1 MNNVYQRPLFM
12 QQGGSTRPMLPS
24 PPQGMMGRATPPMAP
39 PMPRQAM
46 APPMPRPQAPPMA
59 PPGPRPA
66 GPMAPPGGGAPDMAG
81 IASMIS
87 QKAKADISQAQGPE
101 EIINAFRGNQ
111 RPLQA
116 RYQEL
121 AQYVGPQD
129 ATATPVSV
137 LTMIQPSLMM
147 TADGAAQSGIG
158 ELMAGITSD
167 VAMEEAPGVPS
178 RMGQGVG
185 QLMMAGQPPQP
196 AGMAHGG
203 IVKKFREGGSSLRD
217 YYNEDL
223 ATYQDIMAPTD
234 ADRRTAKQSMLMDI
248 SSRALA
254 NASGAGGDRNI
265 ASQVAGIFQTL
276 PSNYAA
282 YQNQLRQGEGATRQ
296 AALQSASGR
305 VAADRASAVRRGE
318 MDYESKLA
326 EQVAMQQYIYDMTES
341 DLENQQEIEAAQVK
355 VQAEIEAAKLVAD
368 RDGIDFEGMIAINT
382 DTNTIIPG
390 SPIFNGRASD
400 GVSQMNNFQGG
411 RQNIT
416 FIPAPDY
423 SDLNPVSTS
432 SPDIKML
439 NFNGKDITYDLKNPS
454 DVAAYR
460 VAMQNGASPVIM
472 DPPSPGTADGTGA
485 VGSVNV
491 RGFSNLVGDLANGET
506 LDSGQQI
513 NLANL
518 LTDALQPKNRMVQ
531 DPTNPGRFIQES
543 FTPQLNPFTLRTLQD
558 AVASGRLDESVI
570 QSIKTQDTPGAN
582 PAQPN
587 AQSVP
592 VSLTTANGVDPL
604 AGGVDPTIAR
614 QAVIKEQVDLNPSIL
629 AIAESSRDDLA
640 TTDFLDVL
648 GPQEAFKNK
657 LGSTASLILGL
668 LTGPEDTRIV
678 NFTSGSDPEKAAVA
692 AMNGLGVQIMTAL
705 QQSRDGRAAGDER
718 LEFRALIPTPYSWTS
733 TPKKTLA
740 QYRELANQIARDAV
754 ADYKFLENTTN
765 QVRQAGQIQE
775 AEQSLKLTNEMY
787 TTLEQVITGLENSIN
802 RGNNPVSPT
811 EIDEIYRTFT
821 RQPSP
826 TSP

>member
-24 PPQGMMGRATPPMAP
+24 PPQGMMGQAAP

-46 APPMPRPQAPPMA
+46 AQAAPRPQVPPMA
-59 PPGPRPA
+59 APGPRPA

-265 ASQVAGIFQTL
+265 ASQVAGIFETL

-305 VAADRASAVRRGE
+305 VNADRASALKKAE
-318 MDYESKLA
+318 SDYEQGLMTTREYQKF
-326 EQVAMQQYIYDMTES
+326 IYDMT
-341 DLENQQEIEAAQVK
+341 LENAKAGNKVTAPEIVTLKDAADNV
-355 VQAEIEAAKLVAD
+355 VTYNLTVPAEL
-368 RDGIDFEGMIAINT
+368 
-382 DTNTIIPG
+382 
-390 SPIFNGRASD
+390 
-400 GVSQMNNFQGG
+400 
-411 RQNIT
+411 
-416 FIPAPDY
+416 
-423 SDLNPVSTS
+423 
-432 SPDIKML
+432 
-439 NFNGKDITYDLKNPS
+439 
-454 DVAAYR
+454 AAYR
-460 VAMQNGASPVIM
+460 RAFSSGDTPVNM
-472 DPPSPGTADGTGA
+472 EPPSPGTASDDLMTPARITTIFGDADLIEALKTDKITPAELTRLNTAIAAKTRPREQASGNFGPDGMEIIQTIAGEQLSQQWNRAIQEAQARGVEVESPSYFSGETDQPSSPNLEQEAVVENIPDLLDPTFIEWNPADSFGTQAQADAFINSVIPKVVNLITGSEA
-485 VGSVNV
+485 GAGSGAEIRAESSIKALNAFILQTLYSAASGNSGDKLGVDERKTFSDLIPGPGTPAEVAANQYE
-491 RGFSNLVGDLANGET
+491 RINDEFSNLIAQKRIELNQPQ
-506 LDSGQQI
+506 SQISKQRIRQQI
-513 NLANL
+513 VNLESRSAQVL
-518 LTDALQPKNRMVQ
+518 ELTSAIR
-531 DPTNPGRFIQES
+531 
-543 FTPQLNPFTLRTLQD
+543 
-558 AVASGRLDESVI
+558 SGISGAPPIV
-570 QSIKTQDTPGAN
+570 DT
-582 PAQPN
+582 
-587 AQSVP
+587 
-592 VSLTTANGVDPL
+592 
-604 AGGVDPTIAR
+604 
-614 QAVIKEQVDLNPSIL
+614 DLNS
-629 AIAESSRDDLA
+629 
-640 TTDFLDVL
+640 
-648 GPQEAFKNK
+648 
-657 LGSTASLILGL
+657 
-668 LTGPEDTRIV
+668 
-678 NFTSGSDPEKAAVA
+678 
-692 AMNGLGVQIMTAL
+692 L
-705 QQSRDGRAAGDER
+705 QQ
-718 LEFRALIPTPYSWTS
+718 
-733 TPKKTLA
+733 
-740 QYRELANQIARDAV
+740 QYIRGPARV
-754 ADYKFLENTTN
+754 
-765 QVRQAGQIQE
+765 Q
-775 AEQSLKLTNEMY
+775 
-787 TTLEQVITGLENSIN
+787 
-802 RGNNPVSPT
+802 
-811 EIDEIYRTFT
+811 
-821 RQPSP
+821 
-826 TSP
+826 

>member
-24 PPQGMMGRATPPMAP
+24 PPQGMMGQAAP

-46 APPMPRPQAPPMA
+46 AQAAPRPQVPPMA
-59 PPGPRPA
+59 APGPRPA

-81 IASMIS
+81 IASMVS

-203 IVKKFREGGSSLRD
+203 IVKKFKDGGSSLRD

-305 VAADRASAVRRGE
+305 VNADRATAIKRAEIAYEQGLINATQYQDFINESTINAQGAATDAIAASLLADAASDEIKPDIQQWFLSDGTAISTAFNMSDPVQREEALALGNTGPFLNASLMAAKDVDAFAPAPSSARGTTKPVRLKMPDGSFRTFNESNPNDAAGLLAAVEAGGLRVDPDVPDADDAPSMNAAQITGVFADADLIESLKTDKITPAELTRLNTAIATKTRPRSQGTGVFGQNGVEQMQTIAGEPLSQQWDRAIREAQARGIE
-318 MDYESKLA
+318 VESPSYFEQVPKTLGSTNLSTSIFDPEEYETLVNNGVTEPLSATQITEIKETVLPDLGTSITSAAKEYPIDKLFGTWASLDRTANTFFPAILGILGPDAASFGSASQAEANA
-326 EQVAMQQYIYDMTES
+326 EQGLSAFHTLIVES
-341 DLENQQEIEAAQVK
+341 MLAA
-355 VQAEIEAAKLVAD
+355 
-368 RDGIDFEGMIAINT
+368 R
-382 DTNTIIPG
+382 P
-390 SPIFNGRASD
+390 GRAS
-400 GVSQMNNFQGG
+400 NET
-411 RQNIT
+411 RQVLERLLPTTNSFFTNKTDAIGKYGALLGEMQDDVT
-416 FIPAPDY
+416 RVKGY
-423 SDLNPVSTS
+423 LNQNLSTS
-432 SPDIKML
+432 DRQK
-439 NFNGKDITYDLKNPS
+439 YD
-454 DVAAYR
+454 
-460 VAMQNGASPVIM
+460 
-472 DPPSPGTADGTGA
+472 
-485 VGSVNV
+485 
-491 RGFSNLVGDLANGET
+491 
-506 LDSGQQI
+506 
-513 NLANL
+513 
-518 LTDALQPKNRMVQ
+518 
-531 DPTNPGRFIQES
+531 FIQRE
-543 FTPQLNPFTLRTLQD
+543 LQD
-558 AVASGRLDESVI
+558 RVKELQTIYSQLEGSTTS
-570 QSIKTQDTPGAN
+570 QTS
-582 PAQPN
+582 PADFQ
-587 AQSVP
+587 AIFEQTTSVP
-592 VSLTTANGVDPL
+592 
-604 AGGVDPTIAR
+604 
-614 QAVIKEQVDLNPSIL
+614 
-629 AIAESSRDDLA
+629 
-640 TTDFLDVL
+640 
-648 GPQEAFKNK
+648 
-657 LGSTASLILGL
+657 
-668 LTGPEDTRIV
+668 
-678 NFTSGSDPEKAAVA
+678 
-692 AMNGLGVQIMTAL
+692 
-705 QQSRDGRAAGDER
+705 
-718 LEFRALIPTPYSWTS
+718 Y
-733 TPKKTLA
+733 PK
-740 QYRELANQIARDAV
+740 
-754 ADYKFLENTTN
+754 
-765 QVRQAGQIQE
+765 
-775 AEQSLKLTNEMY
+775 
-787 TTLEQVITGLENSIN
+787 
-802 RGNNPVSPT
+802 SP
-811 EIDEIYRTFT
+811 
-821 RQPSP
+821 
-826 TSP
+826 

>member
-24 PPQGMMGRATPPMAP
+24 PPQGMMGQAAPPMAP

-46 APPMPRPQAPPMA
+46 AQAAPRPQVPPMA
-59 PPGPRPA
+59 APGPRPA

-203 IVKKFREGGSSLRD
+203 IVKKFKDGGTSLRD
-217 YYNEDL
+217 YYDEDL

-305 VAADRASAVRRGE
+305 VNADRATAIKRAEIAYEQGLINATQYQDFINESTINAQGAATDAIAASLLADAASDEIKPDIQQWFLSDGTAISTAFNMSDPVQREEALALGNTGPFLNASLMAAKDVDAFAPAPSSARGTTKPVRLKMPDGSFRTFNESNPNDAAGLLAAVEAGGLRVDPDVPDADDAPSMNAAQITGVFADADLIESLKTDKITPAELTRLNTAIATKTRPRSQGTGVFGQNGVEQMQTIAGEPLSQQWDRAIREAQARGIE
-318 MDYESKLA
+318 VESPSYFEQVPKTLGSTNLSTSIFDPEEYETLVNNGVTEPLSATQITEIKETSLPDLGTSITSAAKEYPIDKLFGTWASLDRTANTFFPAILGILGPDAASFGSASQAEANA
-326 EQVAMQQYIYDMTES
+326 EQGLSAFHTLIVES
-341 DLENQQEIEAAQVK
+341 MLAA
-355 VQAEIEAAKLVAD
+355 
-368 RDGIDFEGMIAINT
+368 R
-382 DTNTIIPG
+382 P
-390 SPIFNGRASD
+390 GRAS
-400 GVSQMNNFQGG
+400 NET
-411 RQNIT
+411 RQVLERLLPTTNSFFTNKTDAIGKYGALLGEMQDDVT
-416 FIPAPDY
+416 RVKGY
-423 SDLNPVSTS
+423 LNQNLSTS
-432 SPDIKML
+432 DRQK
-439 NFNGKDITYDLKNPS
+439 YD
-454 DVAAYR
+454 
-460 VAMQNGASPVIM
+460 
-472 DPPSPGTADGTGA
+472 
-485 VGSVNV
+485 
-491 RGFSNLVGDLANGET
+491 
-506 LDSGQQI
+506 
-513 NLANL
+513 
-518 LTDALQPKNRMVQ
+518 
-531 DPTNPGRFIQES
+531 FIQRE
-543 FTPQLNPFTLRTLQD
+543 LQD
-558 AVASGRLDESVI
+558 RVKELQTIYSQLEGSTTS
-570 QSIKTQDTPGAN
+570 QTS
-582 PAQPN
+582 PADFQ
-587 AQSVP
+587 AIFEQTTSVP
-592 VSLTTANGVDPL
+592 
-604 AGGVDPTIAR
+604 
-614 QAVIKEQVDLNPSIL
+614 
-629 AIAESSRDDLA
+629 
-640 TTDFLDVL
+640 
-648 GPQEAFKNK
+648 
-657 LGSTASLILGL
+657 
-668 LTGPEDTRIV
+668 
-678 NFTSGSDPEKAAVA
+678 
-692 AMNGLGVQIMTAL
+692 
-705 QQSRDGRAAGDER
+705 
-718 LEFRALIPTPYSWTS
+718 Y
-733 TPKKTLA
+733 PK
-740 QYRELANQIARDAV
+740 
-754 ADYKFLENTTN
+754 
-765 QVRQAGQIQE
+765 
-775 AEQSLKLTNEMY
+775 
-787 TTLEQVITGLENSIN
+787 
-802 RGNNPVSPT
+802 SP
-811 EIDEIYRTFT
+811 
-821 RQPSP
+821 
-826 TSP
+826 

>member
-24 PPQGMMGRATPPMAP
+24 PPQGMMGQAAP

-46 APPMPRPQAPPMA
+46 AQAAPRPQVPPMA
-59 PPGPRPA
+59 APGPRPA

-81 IASMIS
+81 IASMVS

-203 IVKKFREGGSSLRD
+203 IVKKFKDGGSSLRD

-305 VAADRASAVRRGE
+305 VNADRASALKKAE
-318 MDYESKLA
+318 SDYEQGLMTTREYQKF
-326 EQVAMQQYIYDMTES
+326 IYDMT
-341 DLENQQEIEAAQVK
+341 LENAKAGNKVTAPEIVTLKDAADNV
-355 VQAEIEAAKLVAD
+355 VTYNLTVPAEL
-368 RDGIDFEGMIAINT
+368 
-382 DTNTIIPG
+382 
-390 SPIFNGRASD
+390 
-400 GVSQMNNFQGG
+400 
-411 RQNIT
+411 
-416 FIPAPDY
+416 
-423 SDLNPVSTS
+423 
-432 SPDIKML
+432 
-439 NFNGKDITYDLKNPS
+439 
-454 DVAAYR
+454 AAYR
-460 VAMQNGASPVIM
+460 RAFSSGDTPVNM
-472 DPPSPGTADGTGA
+472 EPPSPGTASDDLMTPARITTIFGDADLIEALKTDKITPAELTRLNTAIATKTRPRPQGTGA
-485 VGSVNV
+485 FGPDGV
-491 RGFSNLVGDLANGET
+491 E
-506 LDSGQQI
+506 I
-513 NLANL
+513 
-518 LTDALQPKNRMVQ
+518 
-531 DPTNPGRFIQES
+531 IQ
-543 FTPQLNPFTLRTLQD
+543 
-558 AVASGRLDESVI
+558 
-570 QSIKTQDTPGAN
+570 
-582 PAQPN
+582 
-587 AQSVP
+587 
-592 VSLTTANGVDPL
+592 
-604 AGGVDPTIAR
+604 TIAGEPLSQQWDR
-614 QAVIKEQVDLNPSIL
+614 AIREAQARGIEVESPSYFEQVPK
-629 AIAESSRDDLA
+629 
-640 TTDFLDVL
+640 T
-648 GPQEAFKNK
+648 
-657 LGSTASLILGL
+657 LGSTNLSTSIFDPEEYETLVNNGVTEPLSATQITEIKETGLPDLGTSITSAAKEYPIDKLFGTWASLDRTANTFFPAILGIL
-668 LTGPEDTRIV
+668 GPDAASFGSASQAEANAEQGLSAFHTLIV
-678 NFTSGSDPEKAAVA
+678 ESMLAA
-692 AMNGLGVQIMTAL
+692 
-705 QQSRDGRAAGDER
+705 RPGRASNETRQVLER
-718 LEFRALIPTPYSWTS
+718 LLPTTNSFFTNKTDAIGKYGALLGEMQDDVTRVKGYLNQNLSTS
-733 TPKKTLA
+733 DRQKYDFI
-740 QYRELANQIARDAV
+740 QRELQDRVKELQTI
-754 ADYKFLENTTN
+754 YSQLEGSTTS
-765 QVRQAGQIQE
+765 Q
-775 AEQSLKLTNEMY
+775 
-787 TTLEQVITGLENSIN
+787 
-802 RGNNPVSPT
+802 
-811 EIDEIYRTFT
+811 
-821 RQPSP
+821 
-826 TSP
+826 TSPADFQAIFEQTTSVPYPKSP

>member
-24 PPQGMMGRATPPMAP
+24 PPQGMMGQAAP

-46 APPMPRPQAPPMA
+46 AQAAPRPQVPPMA
-59 PPGPRPA
+59 APGPRPA

-81 IASMIS
+81 IASMVS

-203 IVKKFREGGSSLRD
+203 IVKKFKDGGSSLRD

-265 ASQVAGIFQTL
+265 ASQVAGIFETL

-305 VAADRASAVRRGE
+305 VNADRATAIKRAEIAYEQGLINATQYQDFINESTINAQGAATDAIAASLLADAASDEIKPDIQQWFLSDGTAISTAFNMSDPVQREEALALGNTGPFLNASLMAAKDVDAFAPAPSSARGTTKPVRLKMPDGSFRTFNESNPNDAAGLLAAVEAGGLRVDPDVPDADDAPSMNAAQITGVFADADLIESLKTDKITPAELTRLNTAIATKTRPRSQGTGVFGQNGVEQMQTIAGEPLSQQWDRAIREAQARGIE
-318 MDYESKLA
+318 VESPSYFEQVPKTLGSTNLSTSIFDPEEYETLVNNGVTEPLSATQITEIKETGLPDLGTSITSAAKEYPIDKLFGTWASLDRTANTFFPAILGILGPDAASFGSASQAEANA
-326 EQVAMQQYIYDMTES
+326 EQGLSAFHTLIVES
-341 DLENQQEIEAAQVK
+341 MLAA
-355 VQAEIEAAKLVAD
+355 
-368 RDGIDFEGMIAINT
+368 R
-382 DTNTIIPG
+382 P
-390 SPIFNGRASD
+390 GRAS
-400 GVSQMNNFQGG
+400 NET
-411 RQNIT
+411 RQVLERLLPTTNSFFTNKTDAIGKYGALLGEMQDDVT
-416 FIPAPDY
+416 RVKGY
-423 SDLNPVSTS
+423 LNQNLSTS
-432 SPDIKML
+432 DRQK
-439 NFNGKDITYDLKNPS
+439 YD
-454 DVAAYR
+454 
-460 VAMQNGASPVIM
+460 
-472 DPPSPGTADGTGA
+472 
-485 VGSVNV
+485 
-491 RGFSNLVGDLANGET
+491 
-506 LDSGQQI
+506 
-513 NLANL
+513 
-518 LTDALQPKNRMVQ
+518 
-531 DPTNPGRFIQES
+531 FIQRE
-543 FTPQLNPFTLRTLQD
+543 LQD
-558 AVASGRLDESVI
+558 RVKELQTIYSQLEGSTTS
-570 QSIKTQDTPGAN
+570 QTS
-582 PAQPN
+582 PADFQ
-587 AQSVP
+587 AIFEQTTSVP
-592 VSLTTANGVDPL
+592 
-604 AGGVDPTIAR
+604 
-614 QAVIKEQVDLNPSIL
+614 
-629 AIAESSRDDLA
+629 
-640 TTDFLDVL
+640 
-648 GPQEAFKNK
+648 
-657 LGSTASLILGL
+657 
-668 LTGPEDTRIV
+668 
-678 NFTSGSDPEKAAVA
+678 
-692 AMNGLGVQIMTAL
+692 
-705 QQSRDGRAAGDER
+705 
-718 LEFRALIPTPYSWTS
+718 Y
-733 TPKKTLA
+733 PK
-740 QYRELANQIARDAV
+740 
-754 ADYKFLENTTN
+754 
-765 QVRQAGQIQE
+765 
-775 AEQSLKLTNEMY
+775 
-787 TTLEQVITGLENSIN
+787 
-802 RGNNPVSPT
+802 SP
-811 EIDEIYRTFT
+811 
-821 RQPSP
+821 
-826 TSP
+826 